1 MSNVKKTIQVNPAF
15 LSLSRKNKTKKYK
28 EKKNKRKNLRMSI
41 KPNNIKKKL
50 IAKIKEHQRDNLE
63 KRNINTLN
71 KTNEIKENQ
80 KFAKDFNEQ
89 LNYLEQIIQ
98 RKKEKKR
105 RKKMHRKTKRKEKMN
120 HNTNRIRHMQ
130 QKNNIRS
137 NLISNQNAYQI
148 APEPPYGCL
157 KNGSKPTYSQY
168 KKTLKM
174 REKLT
179 KHHKNPINV
188 SEPKPKVLIEEN
200 TIQPSLVSREDKLA
214 RLKARL
220 AMPKKKNNKDTLIKV
235 KKTIKKYKLG
245 KNEKNRVIG
254 VLVKSGK
261 TRKLIKNEQNI
272 LRKKCLSEIKQ
283 YLRKHNLIKTGSSAP
298 ESVLRKLYEDSFL
311 SGNVY
316 NKNTANLLHNYL
328 NNE

>member
-63 KRNINTLN
+63 KRNINTLEQ
-71 KTNEIKENQ
+71 TNEIKENQ

-220 AMPKKKNNKDTLIKV
+220 AMPKKKI
-235 KKTIKKYKLG
+235 
-245 KNEKNRVIG
+245 
-254 VLVKSGK
+254 
-261 TRKLIKNEQNI
+261 
-272 LRKKCLSEIKQ
+272 
-283 YLRKHNLIKTGSSAP
+283 IKTC
-298 ESVLRKLYEDSFL
+298 
-311 SGNVY
+311 
-316 NKNTANLLHNYL
+316 
-328 NNE
+328 

>member
-1 MSNVKKTIQVNPAF
+1 
-15 LSLSRKNKTKKYK
+15 
-28 EKKNKRKNLRMSI
+28 
-41 KPNNIKKKL
+41 
-50 IAKIKEHQRDNLE
+50 
-63 KRNINTLN
+63 
-71 KTNEIKENQ
+71 
-80 KFAKDFNEQ
+80 
-89 LNYLEQIIQ
+89 
-98 RKKEKKR
+98 
-105 RKKMHRKTKRKEKMN
+105 
-120 HNTNRIRHMQ
+120 
-130 QKNNIRS
+130 
-137 NLISNQNAYQI
+137 
-148 APEPPYGCL
+148 
-157 KNGSKPTYSQY
+157 
-168 KKTLKM
+168 M

-220 AMPKKKNNKDTLIKV
+220 AMPKKKNNKDMLIKV
-235 KKTIKKYKLG
+235 KKTIKNYKLG

-283 YLRKHNLIKTGSSAP
+283 YLRKLNLIKTGSSAP

>member
-15 LSLSRKNKTKKYK
+15 LSLGKKNKTKKFK
-28 EKKNKRKNLRMSI
+28 EKKSKRKDLRMSI

-63 KRNINTLN
+63 KRNNNIKNN
-71 KTNEIKENQ
+71 DEKENN
-80 KFAKDFNEQ
+80 KFTKDFNEQ

-98 RKKEKKR
+98 KNKEKKR
-105 RKKMHRKTKRKEKMN
+105 KRKMRRQTKRNQKFSES
-120 HNTNRIRHMQ
+120 TN
-130 QKNNIRS
+130 KIRS
-137 NLISNQNAYQI
+137 IQNKSYTT
-148 APEPPYGCL
+148 PPDPPYGCL
-157 KNGSKPTYSQY
+157 KNGKKPTYSQY

-174 REKLT
+174 REKFTLNQ
-179 KHHKNPINV
+179 KNPINI
-188 SEPKPKVLIEEN
+188 SNPKPTVLIEDSN
-200 TIQPSLVSREDKLA
+200 NKPKLVSREDKLA

-220 AMPKKKNNKDTLIKV
+220 ATPKKENKVGKLVKV

-245 KNEKNRVIG
+245 KNNKNGMIG

-298 ESVLRKLYEDSFL
+298 EAVLRKLYEDSFL
-311 SGNVY
+311 SGNIY
-316 NKNTANLLHNYL
+316 NKNASNLIHNYL
-328 NNE
+328 NINKF